1 MVSHKQIKEI
11 LKNWKLENE
20 KLTYVSESVYYVGDN
35 YIIKFSPNIND
46 VENHISVSL
55 AIESVGLSTA
65 TPIKTSTMNIEDYI
79 SKAALFGEII
89 GKLSVALSKIEVNRN
104 QADIFTTVKEWA
116 IPILLKKIDLPKE
129 FIEKYEKKFGEIYES
144 LPQQIIHRDLN
155 PGNIILCGDNWGV
168 LDFDLSERNIR
179 IFDPCYATTAI
190 LSENFEE
197 ANTDKL
203 NKWIEVYKRTLYG
216 YDEVV
221 KLSANEWKAI
231 PYVVL
236 SSQLISTAWFSEQ
249 EKYSEL
255 HEINKK
261 MLDWMLLNLDNML
274 FE

>member
-104 QADIFTTVKEWA
+104 QADIFTTVKE
-116 IPILLKKIDLPKE
+116 
-129 FIEKYEKKFGEIYES
+129 
-144 LPQQIIHRDLN
+144 
-155 PGNIILCGDNWGV
+155 
-168 LDFDLSERNIR
+168 
-179 IFDPCYATTAI
+179 
-190 LSENFEE
+190 
-197 ANTDKL
+197 
-203 NKWIEVYKRTLYG
+203 
-216 YDEVV
+216 
-221 KLSANEWKAI
+221 
-231 PYVVL
+231 
-236 SSQLISTAWFSEQ
+236 
-249 EKYSEL
+249 
-255 HEINKK
+255 
-261 MLDWMLLNLDNML
+261 
-274 FE
+274 